1 MKFSFINRL
10 ATANPPKGCDES
22 NASSQEGVWHQG
34 RDLGVQNL
42 SLNSGDDNFVSDA
55 SDRAASICGGVA
67 TPLREIPQTPANF
80 PEQRPPKTPQTGV
93 QTGAPALPNWSVS
106 LQTVLDKPPASF
118 TTRVMLGGLVFC
130 TAFATWAWVGQI
142 EEVGH
147 ARGRLVPLGEVYK
160 IHPVDLGKVANV
172 AVKEGEAVKAGA
184 VLMEL
189 DSQLAAGEVQ
199 RLEEQVKSYQ
209 VELSQKLSLL
219 EKARLEAGTRAAIA
233 EADIRAQEAGLAAA
247 KERAATAKQLL
258 EAQRK
263 QVIAHQNRLERLQ
276 PLLATNQQLLAQL
289 QGDAQAAS
297 GRLQRLKPLA
307 VTSEELK
314 KQLQADVE
322 AAAERV
328 ERLKPLVEQGA
339 LAKEYLF
346 QAEQTLRDRQ
356 SAITRNELQES
367 ASLKEQ
373 LFQAEQGLSSATR
386 AITQTQL
393 QEGTSLKEQLF
404 AAEQALR
411 DSRQSI
417 TQTEGEVQQAQAQ
430 AEQLQ
435 AVLSQ
440 KQAEARRSKIEA
452 EQQMQQLE
460 VELTALKAKIVET
473 QNLLHSANVKLKER
487 FLKAPVDGV
496 VLSLNVSKAGEVVQP
511 AQTVAEIAPSESPL
525 ILKAVL
531 PNQEAGFVKNGMPVK
546 VKLDA
551 YPYQDYGIVQ
561 GQVTSISPDAKP
573 DEKLGEVYEVKVT
586 LERNYVRDERQRI
599 SFKAGQT
606 ATADIIIRRRRIADV
621 FLEPIRQLQKGGLDL

>member
-1 MKFSFINRL
+1 
-10 ATANPPKGCDES
+10 
-22 NASSQEGVWHQG
+22 
-34 RDLGVQNL
+34 
-42 SLNSGDDNFVSDA
+42 
-55 SDRAASICGGVA
+55 
-67 TPLREIPQTPANF
+67 
-80 PEQRPPKTPQTGV
+80 
-93 QTGAPALPNWSVS
+93 
-106 LQTVLDKPPASF
+106 
-118 TTRVMLGGLVFC
+118 
-130 TAFATWAWVGQI
+130 
-142 EEVGH
+142 
-147 ARGRLVPLGEVYK
+147 
-160 IHPVDLGKVANV
+160 
-172 AVKEGEAVKAGA
+172 
-184 VLMEL
+184 
-189 DSQLAAGEVQ
+189 
-199 RLEEQVKSYQ
+199 
-209 VELSQKLSLL
+209 
-219 EKARLEAGTRAAIA
+219 
-233 EADIRAQEAGLAAA
+233 
-247 KERAATAKQLL
+247 
-258 EAQRK
+258 
-263 QVIAHQNRLERLQ
+263 
-276 PLLATNQQLLAQL
+276 
-289 QGDAQAAS
+289 
-297 GRLQRLKPLA
+297 
-307 VTSEELK
+307 
-314 KQLQADVE
+314 
-322 AAAERV
+322 V

-440 KQAEARRSKIEA
+440 KQAEAKRSKIEA

>member
-10 ATANPPKGCDES
+10 ATANPLKGCDGS
-22 NASSQEGVWHQG
+22 NASSQEGVLDRG
-34 RDLGVQNL
+34 TDLGVQNL
-42 SLNSGDDNFVSDA
+42 SLNDGEDNFASDA
-55 SDRAASICGGVA
+55 SDRAASISGGVA
-67 TPLREIPQTPANF
+67 TPVREIPQRPANF
-80 PEQRPPKTPQTGV
+80 PEERPPSAPQTV
-93 QTGAPALPNWSVS
+93 APTLPNWSVS

-130 TAFATWAWVGQI
+130 VAFAGWAWLGQI

-172 AVKEGEAVKAGA
+172 AVKEGQTVKAGT

-189 DSQLAAGEVQ
+189 DTQLAQGEVQ
-199 RLEEQVKSYQ
+199 RLEQQLKSFQ

-233 EADIRAQEAGLAAA
+233 EADIQAQKAGLTAARE
-247 KERAATAKQLL
+247 KEATTQQLL
-258 EAQRK
+258 EALRK
-263 QVIAHQNRLERLQ
+263 QEIAHQARLKRLQ
-276 PLLATNQQLLAQL
+276 PLLATNQELLAQL
-289 QGDAQAAS
+289 QGDARAAS

-307 VTSEELK
+307 GTSEELK

-328 ERLKPLVEQGA
+328 ERLKPLVSEGA
-339 LAKEYLF
+339 IAKEYLF
-346 QAEQTLRDRQ
+346 QAEQDLRDRQ
-356 SAITRNELQES
+356 SAITRNELQEG

-393 QEGTSLKEQLF
+393 QESTSLKEQLF
-404 AAEQALR
+404 QAEQALR

-417 TQTEGEVQQAQAQ
+417 TQTEGEVQQAAAQ

-435 AVLSQ
+435 AVVSQ
-440 KQAEARRSKIEA
+440 KQAEARRIQIEA
-452 EQQMQQLE
+452 QQQMQQLE
-460 VELTALKAKIVET
+460 VELTELKAKNAET
-473 QNLLHSANVKLKER
+473 QNLLNSANVKLKER
-487 FLKAPVDGV
+487 VLKAPVDGV
-496 VLSLNVSKAGEVVQP
+496 VLSLNVSKLGEVVQP
-511 AQTVAEIAPSESPL
+511 AQTVAEIAPSGAPL
-525 ILKAVL
+525 VLKAVL
-531 PNQEAGFVKNGMPVK
+531 PNQEAGFVKTGMEVK
-546 VKLDA
+546 VKFDA

-561 GQVTSISPDAKP
+561 GKVTSISPDAKA
-573 DEKLGEVYEVKVT
+573 DEKLGAVYEVEVT
-586 LERNYVRDERQRI
+586 LERNYVKNESQKVD
-599 SFKAGQT
+599 FKAGQA